1 MKKPIPTL
9 LVLTALFLASCGG
22 TPASSSAAPSSESSS
37 QGTSSGTS
45 SEASSS
51 SASSS
56 QTPASSSSETPA
68 SSSSEPPASSSSE
81 PPAPTP
87 SSSSESS
94 STESSSVEP
103 IVYVTLTLDANGGSV
118 PSETIDV
125 EKGKPAVLPIP
136 AKQGKEFL
144 GWYTGFGEKDKKIDG
159 STVFDEDMKLVAEWS
174 EYDVNFLDG
183 KGEVF
188 NHQAIKAGKM
198 AARPSGT
205 PAQDPAETT
214 DTRFNG
220 WKFDFALPLHKDWQ
234 VIGSWSD
241 EVAKEVTY
249 TLLESSYFE
258 GSLDLVFRLQDDLFL
273 EPSTDY
279 SPALA
284 KASYGLCTA
293 TFDKAHMHDFY
304 LGMGFDNVVFSAHFD
319 TPTVDSIGYAIAH
332 KEIDG
337 ADLITVAIRG
347 HEYKQEWAN
356 NFVVGDSG
364 DHAGFLAAAN
374 QVIAAVGHYVE
385 ENYKDKTLKYWV
397 SGYSRAGAVANV
409 AVNNMLKDPSGLYD
423 QGNVYAY
430 TFEAPRGVAIAN
442 VGECPNLFNL
452 VNDADIIARLLPEEY
467 GLTRAGVD
475 KPLLPEDIDATL
487 QAVKE
492 DFSIGTFTPTSTYA
506 TEPALPTAL
515 LDSLLAYG
523 KEEYAKWVA
532 DCEAWEIAYKEW
544 QEGGETGDAPVKPEM
559 PNEVKASLF
568 NRQMYFDN
576 YQAHIAYILEVG
588 FGLKSSTLQALLD
601 DIKAKAKEGVL
612 SIMAI
617 ISDGQAL
624 YNYLKPFLD
633 EDGYAYDPD
642 RTLAACKQASLLMG
656 PALSTVLKVFPD
668 VFSAG
673 FDGVLSAFKRL
684 ISHHMP
690 EVIYAFVQ
698 AVE

>member
-1 MKKPIPTL
+1 MKKPIPVL

-22 TPASSSAAPSSESSS
+22 TPASSSTAPASDSSSQATSSASESSSESSS
-37 QGTSSGTS
+37 GASSSASQSSQSSSAASSSS
-45 SEASSS
+45 SEQSSSESS

-56 QTPASSSSETPA
+56 E
-68 SSSSEPPASSSSE
+68 
-81 PPAPTP
+81 

-94 STESSSVEP
+94 SSSEP

-136 AKQGKEFL
+136 AKEGKEFL

-159 STVFDEDMKLVAEWS
+159 STVFDEDMKLVAEWN

-214 DTRFNG
+214 DIIFNG

-234 VIGSWSD
+234 IIGSWSD
-241 EVAKEVTY
+241 QVAKEVTY
-249 TLLESSYFE
+249 SLLESSYFE
-258 GSLDLVFRLQDDLFL
+258 GTLDMVFRFQDDLFL
-273 EPSTDY
+273 ESASEY
-279 SPALA
+279 SVPLA
-284 KASYGLCTA
+284 KASYGLCSA
-293 TFDKAHMHDFY
+293 TFDKAHMSDFY
-304 LGMGFDNVVFSAHFD
+304 KALGFDNVIFSAHFD

-337 ADLITVAIRG
+337 ADLIAVAIRG

-374 QVIAAVGHYVE
+374 QVIAAVGNYVE
-385 ENYKDKTLKYWV
+385 ENYIDKTLKYWV

-423 QGNVYAY
+423 QDNVYAY
-430 TFEAPRGVAIAN
+430 TFEAPRGVAISNA
-442 VGECPNLFNL
+442 VEWPNLFNV
-452 VNDADIIARLLPEEY
+452 VNDADLIARLLPEEY
-467 GLTRAGVD
+467 GLTRAGIDV
-475 KPLLPEDIDATL
+475 PLLPEDIDATL

-506 TEPALPTAL
+506 TESALPTVL
-515 LDSLLAYG
+515 IDSLLAYG
-523 KEEYAKWVA
+523 TKEYAKWVA

-544 QEGGETGDAPVKPEM
+544 QEGGETGDAPVKPEI

-568 NRQMYFDN
+568 NREMYFDN
-576 YQAHIAYILEVG
+576 YQEHIAYILEVG

-601 DIKAKAKEGVL
+601 DIKAKAEGGIF
-612 SIMAI
+612 SILAI
-617 ISDGQAL
+617 VADGQSL
-624 YNYLKPFLD
+624 YDYLKPFLD
-633 EDGYAYDPD
+633 QDGYAYDPD
-642 RTLAACKQASLLMG
+642 KALAACKQASLLMA
-656 PALSTVLKVFPD
+656 PVLSIVINVFPD
-668 VFSAG
+668 AMSAG
-673 FDGVLSAFKRL
+673 FDGVLNAFKRL

-698 AVE
+698 ALK

>member
-22 TPASSSAAPSSESSS
+22 APASSSATPSSESSS
-37 QGTSSGTS
+37 QGTSSGAS
-45 SEASSS
+45 SESSP

-56 QTPASSSSETPA
+56 EIPASSSSEAPA
-68 SSSSEPPASSSSE
+68 SSSEPPASSSSE

-87 SSSSESS
+87 SSSSEESS

-125 EKGKPAVLPIP
+125 EKGKTAVLPVP
-136 AKQGKEFL
+136 AKKGKEFL
-144 GWYTGFGEKDKKIDG
+144 GWYTGFGEKDKKIDD
-159 STVFDEDMKLVAEWS
+159 STVFDKDMKLVAEWN
-174 EYDVNFLDG
+174 EYDVSFLDG

-214 DTRFNG
+214 DIRFNG
-220 WKFDFALPLHKDWQ
+220 WKFDFALPLHKDFQ
-234 VIGSWSD
+234 VLGSWSD
-241 EVAKEVTY
+241 IVAKEITY

-258 GSLDLVFRLQDDLFL
+258 GSLDLVFHFQDDLFL
-273 EPSTDY
+273 ESASEY

-284 KASYGLCTA
+284 KASYGLSSA
-293 TFDKAHMHDFY
+293 TFDRAHMVDFY
-304 LGMGFDNVVFSAHFD
+304 EGLGFDNVIFSAHFD

-337 ADLITVAIRG
+337 ADLIAVALRG

-374 QVIAAVGHYVE
+374 QVIAAVSNYVE

-397 SGYSRAGAVANV
+397 SGYSRAGAVANL

-423 QGNVYAY
+423 QDNVYAY
-430 TFEAPRGVAIAN
+430 TFEAPRGVAIGN
-442 VGECPNLFNL
+442 VVECPNLFNM
-452 VNDADIIARLLPEEY
+452 VNDADLIARLLPEEY
-467 GLTRAGVD
+467 GLTRAGID

-506 TEPALPTAL
+506 TEPALATAL
-515 LDSLLAYG
+515 IDSLLAYG
-523 KEEYAKWVA
+523 TEDYAKWVA
-532 DCEAWEIAYKEW
+532 DCEAWETAYKEW

-559 PNEVKASLF
+559 PITVKASLF
-568 NRQMYFDN
+568 NREMYFDN
-576 YQAHIAYILEVG
+576 YQAHIAYILEIG
-588 FGLKSSTLQALLD
+588 FGLKSSTLEALLA
-601 DIKAKAKEGVL
+601 DIKAKAEGGIF
-612 SIMAI
+612 SILAI

-624 YNYLKPFLD
+624 YDYLKPFLD
-633 EDGYAYDPD
+633 MDGYAYDPD
-642 RTLAACKQASLLMG
+642 KTLAACKQASLLMG
-656 PALSTVLKVFPD
+656 PGLNIVLTVFPD
-668 VFSAG
+668 AMSAG
-673 FDGVLSAFKRL
+673 FDGVISAFKRL
-684 ISHHMP
+684 VSQHMP

-698 AVE
+698 ALK

>member
-22 TPASSSAAPSSESSS
+22 TPASSSVTPSSDSSS

-45 SEASSS
+45 SESSPS
-51 SASSS
+51 TSSS
-56 QTPASSSSETPA
+56 QTPA
-68 SSSSEPPASSSSE
+68 SSSEPPASSSSE

-87 SSSSESS
+87 SSSSEESS

-103 IVYVTLTLDANGGSV
+103 VVYVTLTLDANGGSV

-125 EKGKPAVLPIP
+125 EKGKTAVLPIP

-144 GWYTGFGEKDKKIDG
+144 GWYTGFGEKDKKIDD
-159 STVFDEDMKLVAEWS
+159 STVFDEDMKLVAEWD
-174 EYDVNFLDG
+174 EYDINFLDG

-188 NHQAIKAGKM
+188 NHQAVKAGKM

-205 PAQDPAETT
+205 PTQDPAETT
-214 DTRFNG
+214 DIIFNG
-220 WKFDFALPLHKDWQ
+220 WKFDFALPLHKDYQ

-241 EVAKEVTY
+241 KVAKEITY

-258 GSLDLVFRLQDDLFL
+258 GSLDLVFHFQDDLFL
-273 EPSTDY
+273 ESASDY

-284 KASYGLCTA
+284 KASYGLCSA
-293 TFDKAHMHDFY
+293 TFDKAHMSDFY
-304 LGMGFDNVVFSAHFD
+304 EGLGFDNVIFSAHFD
-319 TPTVDSIGYAIAH
+319 TPTTTSIGYAIAH

-337 ADLITVAIRG
+337 ADLIAVALRG

-374 QVIAAVGHYVE
+374 QVIAAVGNYVE

-397 SGYSRAGAVANV
+397 SGYSRAGAVANL

-423 QGNVYAY
+423 QDNVYAY
-430 TFEAPRGVAIAN
+430 TFEAPRGVAIGN
-442 VGECPNLFNL
+442 EVEWPNLFNM

-467 GLTRAGVD
+467 GLTRAGID
-475 KPLLPEDIDATL
+475 KPILPEDVDAAL

-506 TEPALPTAL
+506 TEPALPTVLIDAL
-515 LDSLLAYG
+515 LTYG
-523 KEEYAKWVA
+523 TEQYAKWVA
-532 DCEAWEIAYKEW
+532 DCEAWETAYKEW
-544 QEGGETGDAPVKPEM
+544 QEGGETGDAPVKPEI

-568 NRQMYFDN
+568 NREMYFDN
-576 YQAHIAYILEVG
+576 YQTHIAYILEIG

-601 DIKAKAKEGVL
+601 DIKAKAEGGIF
-612 SIMAI
+612 SILAI
-617 ISDGQAL
+617 VADGQAL
-624 YNYLKPFLD
+624 YDYLKPFLD
-633 EDGYAYDPD
+633 QDGYAYDPD
-642 RTLAACKQASLLMG
+642 KALAACKQASLLMG
-656 PALSTVLKVFPD
+656 PVLSIVMNVFPD
-668 VFSAG
+668 AMSSG
-673 FDGVLSAFKRL
+673 FDGVLNAFKRL
-684 ISHHMP
+684 FSHHMP

-698 AVE
+698 ALK

>member
-22 TPASSSAAPSSESSS
+22 APASSSATPSSESSS
-37 QGTSSGTS
+37 QGTSSGAS
-45 SEASSS
+45 SESSP

-56 QTPASSSSETPA
+56 EIPASSSSEAPA
-68 SSSSEPPASSSSE
+68 SSSEPPASSSSE

-87 SSSSESS
+87 SSSSEESS

-125 EKGKPAVLPIP
+125 EKGKTAVLPVP
-136 AKQGKEFL
+136 AKKGKEFL
-144 GWYTGFGEKDKKIDG
+144 GWYTGFGEKDKKIDD
-159 STVFDEDMKLVAEWS
+159 STVFDEDMKLVAEWN
-174 EYDVNFLDG
+174 EYDVSFLDG

-214 DTRFNG
+214 DIRFNG
-220 WKFDFALPLHKDWQ
+220 WKFDFALPLHKDFQ
-234 VIGSWSD
+234 VLGSWSD
-241 EVAKEVTY
+241 IVAKEITY

-258 GSLDLVFRLQDDLFL
+258 GSLDLVFHFQDDLFL
-273 EPSTDY
+273 ESASEY

-284 KASYGLCTA
+284 KASYGLSSA
-293 TFDKAHMHDFY
+293 TFDRAHMVDFY
-304 LGMGFDNVVFSAHFD
+304 EGLGFDNVIFSAHFD

-337 ADLITVAIRG
+337 ADLIAVALRG

-374 QVIAAVGHYVE
+374 QVIAAVSNYVE

-397 SGYSRAGAVANV
+397 SGYSRAGAVANL

-423 QGNVYAY
+423 QDNVYAY
-430 TFEAPRGVAIAN
+430 TFEAPRGVAIGN
-442 VGECPNLFNL
+442 VVECPNLFNM
-452 VNDADIIARLLPEEY
+452 VNDADLIARLLPEEY
-467 GLTRAGVD
+467 GLTRAGID

-506 TEPALPTAL
+506 TEPALATAL
-515 LDSLLAYG
+515 IDSLLAYG
-523 KEEYAKWVA
+523 TEDYAKWVA
-532 DCEAWEIAYKEW
+532 DCEAWETAYKEW

-559 PNEVKASLF
+559 PITVKASLF
-568 NRQMYFDN
+568 NREMYFDN
-576 YQAHIAYILEVG
+576 YQAHIAYILEIG
-588 FGLKSSTLQALLD
+588 FGLKSSTLEALLA
-601 DIKAKAKEGVL
+601 DIKAKAEGGIF
-612 SIMAI
+612 SILAI

-624 YNYLKPFLD
+624 YDYLKPFLD
-633 EDGYAYDPD
+633 MDGYAYDPD
-642 RTLAACKQASLLMG
+642 KTLAACKQASLLMG
-656 PALSTVLKVFPD
+656 PGLKIVLTVFPD
-668 VFSAG
+668 AMSAG
-673 FDGVLSAFKRL
+673 FDGVISAFKRL
-684 ISHHMP
+684 VSQHMP

-698 AVE
+698 ALK